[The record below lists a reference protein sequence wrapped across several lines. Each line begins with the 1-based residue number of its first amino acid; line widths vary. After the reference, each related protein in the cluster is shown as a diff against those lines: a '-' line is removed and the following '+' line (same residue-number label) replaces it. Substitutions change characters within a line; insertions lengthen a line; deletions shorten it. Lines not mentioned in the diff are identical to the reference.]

1 MAERKL
7 ESILQINKLYNIVYH
22 TLPSGFVFEG
32 EQHDYWEM
40 TYIDKG
46 QLLITFGNEEI
57 LLSAG
62 DFFLYP
68 PNVFHTCRNVSSK
81 SCNALD
87 VAFDASHIE
96 KLPFSCSKLR
106 LGYDEMRCLHTI
118 IREATHTYAQFKTAI
133 VINMDY
139 TDSPPIGSEH
149 IIKNRLEE
157 LLVYLSRY
165 TSAVHLNPE
174 VSSTGKQKPSQ
185 NRELVRQIQSY
196 IAVNYPQKLTL
207 ELIAKAHNISV
218 THLKRVF
225 KEHTG
230 VTIIGYLTDVR
241 INEAMRMIREG
252 KLNFSQ
258 IAQAVG
264 YDGIFYFSDV
274 FKKKVGMSPTEYA
287 NKEWDGHSLL

>member
-1 MAERKL
+1 MKERKL

-32 EQHDYWEM
+32 EQHDCWEM

-46 QLLITFGNEEI
+46 QLWITFDNEEI
-57 LLSAG
+57 QLSAG
-62 DFFLYP
+62 DFFLYR
-68 PNVFHTCRNVSSK
+68 PNVFHTCRNISSQ

-87 VAFDASHIE
+87 VAFDAGRIQD
-96 KLPFSCSKLR
+96 LPFSCKKLR
-106 LGYDEMRCLHTI
+106 LGYDETRCLQTI
-118 IREATHTYAQFKTAI
+118 IREATHTYAQFKTALA
-133 VINMDY
+133 INLDY

-157 LLVYLSRY
+157 LLVYLSRH
-165 TSAVHLNPE
+165 TGAVHRGPSN
-174 VSSTGKQKPSQ
+174 GHKPSQ
-185 NRELVRQIQSY
+185 NQDLVREIQAY

-207 ELIAKAHNISV
+207 ELVAKAHNISV

-230 VTIIGYLTDVR
+230 LTVIAYLTDVR
-241 INEAMRMIREG
+241 ISEAMRMIREG

-287 NKEWDGHSLL
+287 NKERENQPL